1 MKYYHNYLPN
11 KIKNA
16 NHHYVKGKNLNKGKK
31 IGLLKTRQQLLDLL
45 EESKWDLV
53 AERYYEAAEKID
65 KIKTVADQLM
75 VELLMS
81 MVDACKGSK

>member
-1 MKYYHNYLPN
+1 MN
-11 KIKNA
+11 KS
-16 NHHYVKGKNLNKGKK
+16 KK

-45 EESKWDLV
+45 EESKWDLI
-53 AERYYEAAEKID
+53 AERYYEASEKIN

>member
-1 MKYYHNYLPN
+1 
-11 KIKNA
+11 
-16 NHHYVKGKNLNKGKK
+16 LNKGKK

-53 AERYYEAAEKID
+53 SERYYEASEKIN

-81 MVDACKGSK
+81 MVDACTGSK

>member
-1 MKYYHNYLPN
+1 MEKTDRH
-11 KIKNA
+11 KI
-16 NHHYVKGKNLNKGKK
+16 
-31 IGLLKTRQQLLDLL
+31 LKTRQKLLNLL

-53 AERYYEAAEKID
+53 TERYYEASEKID

-75 VELLMS
+75 VELLMT

>member
-1 MKYYHNYLPN
+1 ME
-11 KIKNA
+11 
-16 NHHYVKGKNLNKGKK
+16 NLNKSKK

-45 EESKWDLV
+45 EESKWYLI
-53 AERYYEAAEKID
+53 AERYYEASEKIN

>member
-1 MKYYHNYLPN
+1 M
-11 KIKNA
+11 
-16 NHHYVKGKNLNKGKK
+16 NKGEK

-53 AERYYEAAEKID
+53 AERYYEASEKID

-75 VELLMS
+75 VKLLMS
-81 MVDACKGSK
+81 MADVCSARGVKIALA